1 MRLRVQPDIDGAI
14 MRIRLLLVAAAT
26 LALAACGE
34 SSTAPHQLR
43 AGARAADDV
52 LTCRS
57 GYHIATRADGS
68 QFCEPDD
75 GTILLGGTSSTSASG
90 PRARPDSL

>member
-1 MRLRVQPDIDGAI
+1 MRLRVQLDIDGAI
-14 MRIRLLLVAAAT
+14 MRIRLLLVAATT

-34 SSTAPHQLR
+34 SSTAPRPLR
-43 AGARAADDV
+43 AGARADDV
-52 LTCRS
+52 ALTCRS

-75 GTILLGGTSSTSASG
+75 GTILLGGTSTTSASR
-90 PRARPDSL
+90 PLARPDSL